1 VRNLDDGSVEAYAI
15 GSKVLLEEFQRHLAA
30 GPRGAR
36 VTGVQESEA
45 PVIHRYKRFEIE
57 GFW

>member
-1 VRNLDDGSVEAYAI
+1 VRNLDDGNVEVYAI
-15 GSKVLLEEFQRHLAA
+15 GPEAALEEFKRLLSD

-36 VTGVQESEA
+36 VVSVEESEA